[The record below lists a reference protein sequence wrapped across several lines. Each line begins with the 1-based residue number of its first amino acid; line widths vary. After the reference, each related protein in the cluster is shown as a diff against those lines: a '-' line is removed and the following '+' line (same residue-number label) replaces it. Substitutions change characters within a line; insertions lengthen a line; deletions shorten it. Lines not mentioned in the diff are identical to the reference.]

1 MRNQK
6 AEGTMRAINKRWAI
20 LGFLAATLA
29 AGCFRIEEDRSPTYR
44 VVGWK
49 YQIKVVETKSRAA
62 ERLIAGVIVDQDMK
76 AENFKLEAD
85 FGVTG
90 YQVVPVDTLVAQA
103 YRDSIL
109 EVMLANGNYN
119 PAQHAPPTFYQTTDM
134 VADGAAGMRVTFDV
148 RDVSADL
155 HGIDP
160 GDSVGF
166 GGTTQ
171 TDLDDGG
178 GLTGY
183 GVEIHPVVPLPESAG
198 LNELLPD
205 LRSGLRINGV
215 VPNPLR
221 GQATVSYTLPRTASV
236 NLDVFDIRGRL
247 VTRLV
252 NECQPAGDHQVAWD
266 GRDQRSVAVPAGVYF
281 TRLDTPQGS
290 ATQRVVIAD

>member
-1 MRNQK
+1 
-6 AEGTMRAINKRWAI
+6 MRAINKCWAI
-20 LGFLAATLA
+20 LGLLAVTLA

-49 YQIKVVETKSRAA
+49 YQMRIIETKSRAA
-62 ERLIAGVIVDQDMK
+62 ERLIAGVIVDQDTK
-76 AENFKLEAD
+76 AENFKLEVD
-85 FGVTG
+85 FGITG
-90 YQVVPVDTLVAQA
+90 FEVVPVDTLVAQV

-119 PAQHAPPTFYQTTDM
+119 PAQHAPPTFYQTIDL
-134 VADGAAGMRVTFDV
+134 VADGSAGMRITFDV

-166 GGTTQ
+166 GGTSQ

-183 GVEIHPVVPLPESAG
+183 GAEIHPVVPFCPTAG
-198 LNELLPD
+198 LNELLPE
-205 LRSGLRINGV
+205 LRSGLRISGIS
-215 VPNPLR
+215 PNPLR
-221 GQATVSYTLPRTASV
+221 DQATVSYVLPRTAPV
-236 NLDVFDIRGRL
+236 NLGVFDIGGRL

-252 NECQPAGDHQVAWD
+252 SEDQSAGAHHVTWD
-266 GRDQRSVAVPAGVYF
+266 GRDHRSVAVPAGVYF

-290 ATQRVVIAD
+290 ATHRVVIAR